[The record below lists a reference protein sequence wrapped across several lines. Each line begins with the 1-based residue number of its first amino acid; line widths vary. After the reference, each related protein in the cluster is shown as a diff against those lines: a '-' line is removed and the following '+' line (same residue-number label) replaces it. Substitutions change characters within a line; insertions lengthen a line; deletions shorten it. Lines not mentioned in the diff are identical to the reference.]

1 MSHFLAPRRLLTS
14 SGLIAAIAFASVANA
29 QTQPSI
35 GNGNE
40 VTPIKMERLNVSPS
54 VINTNSFRPQVAPT
68 FTNRGVRPS
77 NPKTGIQ
84 RTPLDANAV
93 PLPAEFLE
101 GAMKGQNV
109 AAPSA
114 KFPGITFTGSVPPD
128 PHIAVGPTHV
138 VQVVNS
144 HIAFFRKDN
153 GTRTFFQPL
162 SAGGFWSGVAGVG
175 NFIFDPRVVFDPETQ
190 RFFVISLDVDFD
202 NETSAVEIG
211 ISDDAD
217 PSGNWT
223 RYKFSN
229 DFADAW
235 GDYPS
240 LAVNDDLVAITYNH
254 FGWQG
259 GAQGT
264 IQVFNKDSLI
274 NGNPTSGLIGT
285 GQFTLQMAKNF
296 SVGGPLVGF
305 GLRSTNGARLIAV
318 TGPANAPVLVQRD
331 VAIPAFSPQNAGAT
345 MLNAAIDTIGDR
357 MMDTSFIDGSLVYAF
372 TANEGP
378 AAGRSHVRWGEVN
391 LGTWPASGLPS
402 LTQAGR
408 FVAEGEDD
416 SILMPAIAKNSEGS
430 ISVVATRT
438 GPTLAPEFVIAS
450 RNDLDPAGELGP
462 VTVLGTSGNFSSVN
476 FGGTSR
482 WGDYAG
488 IGIDPLDNTTF
499 WGCHEI
505 FQNGNGSWGTEIA
518 TWTVLPSSIV
528 STGGPTGVVPIFGTN
543 IAGTLAGLLN
553 ANDSQSYTVRSSMV
567 SGRGQYAGY
576 DLTFNFGNVTTD
588 VRSVEATI
596 IGTTSSP
603 RVTGFLYM
611 YNNTTARW
619 DLVANARVTRDGTTT
634 FEASVSGATANN
646 YVAKPSGDVRVRVVA
661 LNSSRRVREVPPAF
675 DLVTDFAEVTT
686 RVAPEEDN

>member
-1 MSHFLAPRRLLTS
+1 MSHLLTPRRLLTS
-14 SGLIAAIAFASVANA
+14 SGLIAALSVACIATA
-29 QTQPSI
+29 QTQPTVS
-35 GNGNE
+35 NGNE
-40 VTPIKMERLNVSPS
+40 VTPIKMERLNVRPS

-93 PLPAEFLE
+93 PLPSGFVE
-101 GAMKGQNV
+101 GSMKGQNV
-109 AAPSA
+109 AAANA
-114 KFPGITFTGSVPPD
+114 KFPGINFTGAFPPD

-144 HIAFFRKDN
+144 HIAFFNKAT
-153 GTRTFFQPL
+153 GQQTFFQPL
-162 SAGGFWSGVAGVG
+162 SAGGFWNGVPGVG
-175 NFIFDPRVVFDPETQ
+175 GFIFDPRAVFDPETQ

-202 NETSAVEIG
+202 NEVSAVEIG

-217 PSGNWT
+217 PTGNWI
-223 RYKFSN
+223 RYRIEN
-229 DFADAW
+229 EFADSW
-235 GDYPS
+235 SDYPS
-240 LAVNDDLVAITYNH
+240 LAVNDDLLAITYNH
-254 FGWQG
+254 FGWAG

-274 NGNPTSGLIGT
+274 SGTPTAGLIAT

-296 SVGGPLVGF
+296 STGGPLVGF

-318 TGPANAPVLVQRD
+318 TGPANAPVLTQRD
-331 VAIPAFSPQNAGAT
+331 VTIPNFAPQQGGAT
-345 MLNAAIDTIGDR
+345 MLNASIDTIGDR
-357 MMDTSFIDGSLVYAF
+357 MMDTSYIDGALVYAF

-378 AAGRSHVRWGEVN
+378 AAGRSHVRWGEVA
-391 LGTWPASGLPS
+391 LGSWPASGLPS

-408 FVAEGEDD
+408 FVAEGAND

-438 GPTLAPEFVIAS
+438 GPNMAPQFVIAS

-462 VTVLGTSGNFSSVN
+462 VTVLGTSGNFTSVN

-488 IGIDPLDNTTF
+488 IAIDPLDGTTF

-505 FQNGNGSWGTEIA
+505 FTNGNGNWGTEIG

-528 STGGPTGVVPIFGTN
+528 STGGPNGVVPIFGTN
-543 IAGTLAGLLN
+543 IAGNLAGLLA

-611 YNNTTARW
+611 FNNATGRW

-634 FEASVSGATANN
+634 FEATVSGAAANN
-646 YVAKPSGDVRVRVVA
+646 YVAKPSGDVKVRVVA
-661 LNSSRRVREVPPAF
+661 LNSTRRVREVPPAF

-686 RVAPEEDN
+686 RVAPPEDN